1 MLVLQSTM
9 APIKRPKI
17 EAPKQKHSIL
27 SFFKGTPNAESAAK
41 PSLDSHNVYLDN
53 DHTPSKATPKSDAKL
68 PTSSSMPSLQSP
80 SGDLNVTKLAQSTS
94 APNLK
99 GSVAATATKRK
110 KPQKNPDA
118 PYLES
123 KRPSKQD
130 IESIIVSWKVSPNKN
145 NDRWTGAEDITL
157 I

>member
-1 MLVLQSTM
+1 M

-80 SGDLNVTKLAQSTS
+80 SGDSNVTKLAQSTS

-99 GSVAATATKRK
+99 GSVAATATEE
-110 KPQKNPDA
+110 A
-118 PYLES
+118 PEES
-123 KRPSKQD
+123 RCTIP
-130 IESIIVSWKVSPNKN
+130 
-145 NDRWTGAEDITL
+145 
-157 I
+157 